1 MRVRRRAG
9 REVGADDPERPELVQ
24 GGAVRIRRVVLLVAL
39 LLLLAGC
46 FAPESFGVG
55 RPQKPTVK
63 IGSTNFSEQQLLAEL
78 YGVALE
84 GAGYR
89 VERQLGLGSRETVEP
104 ALESGRMDLYAE
116 YLATLLAFVTGD
128 PGRGSADPSATYQTL
143 QTVLEPRGI
152 AALSYAPAAN
162 TNGLVV
168 TRPTAQRYGLAKIS
182 DLVPIAER
190 LVLGGPPECPV
201 RPFCLPGL
209 RQTYGITF
217 RAFRIYD
224 AGGPQTVA
232 ALESGQIDVALLF
245 TTDPIIAARSFVL
258 LADDRQLQLADNVV
272 PIVRSDLLRK
282 APSDF
287 RSTLD
292 AVSARLTTEELTRLN
307 AQVSLEREPPR
318 DVARAWL
325 QANGLAR

>member
-1 MRVRRRAG
+1 MPTQGAQEGDAGESAGPEQVR
-9 REVGADDPERPELVQ
+9 
-24 GGAVRIRRVVLLVAL
+24 GGAVRIVRVGL
-39 LLLLAGC
+39 LLALMLVSAGC

-55 RPQKPTVK
+55 RAQKPTVR
-63 IGSTNFSEQQLLAEL
+63 IGSTNFAEQQLLAEL

-84 GAGYR
+84 GAGYK

-104 ALESGRMDLYAE
+104 ALESGRIDLYAE

-128 PGRGSADPSATYQTL
+128 PSRGSADPAVTYQTL
-143 QTVLEPRGI
+143 QAVLEPRGM
-152 AALSYAPAAN
+152 AALNYAPAAN
-162 TNGLVV
+162 TNGFVV
-168 TRPTAQRYGLAKIS
+168 TRQTAQRYGLEKIS
-182 DLVPIAER
+182 DLAPVAER
-190 LVLGGPPECPV
+190 LALGGPPECPV

-224 AGGPQTVA
+224 VGGPQTVA
-232 ALESGQIDVALLF
+232 ALESGQVDVALLF

-272 PIVRSDLLRK
+272 PVVRTDLLRK

-292 AVSARLTTEELTRLN
+292 AVSAKLTTDELTRLN